1 VSNIPAATGVV
12 VKFNVVF
19 RTYLLIALSV
29 FCFAGSQARASDPAA
44 FFPNERPET
53 ISKQAF
59 ATPYFA
65 ALLEEFAKQVEKLGD
80 TSCLKAKGLDN
91 KALQERARRILVR
104 HGEEMIQIV
113 LTDLDP
119 ALFRQYEGDKTLA
132 EIQRLEKN
140 PAFTELAK
148 IVRAGEIQATADWVV
163 TAFNNYLVV
172 SGYDWRGF
180 SFAETGNPALAKFHD
195 DERLDKLLNENGTLL
210 YPYVD
215 LKDKLR
221 KEAKAALK
229 PSVADPDRPSFT
241 YFKGAEKDVA
251 ELCLRKK

>member
-1 VSNIPAATGVV
+1 MN
-12 VKFNVVF
+12 FNVVF
-19 RTYLLIALSV
+19 RTYILVVLSV
-29 FCFAGSQARASDPAA
+29 FCFAASQARANDPLA
-44 FFPNERPET
+44 FFPNERPEP

-59 ATPYFA
+59 ASPYFA

-80 TSCLKAKGLDN
+80 ASCLKAKRLDN

-104 HGEEMIQIV
+104 HGEEMIRIV

-119 ALFRQYEGDKTLA
+119 GLFRQYGGADTLT

-148 IVRAGEIQATADWVV
+148 IVRDSEIQATTDWIV
-163 TAFNNYLVV
+163 TAFSTYIAV
-172 SGYDWRGF
+172 SGYDWKGF
-180 SFAETGNPALAKFHD
+180 SWIETANPALAKFHD
-195 DERLDKLLNENGTLL
+195 DERLDKLLNENGPLL
-210 YPYVD
+210 YSYLD

>member
-1 VSNIPAATGVV
+1 M
-12 VKFNVVF
+12 KFCVTF
-19 RTYLLIALSV
+19 RTYLSIVLLA
-29 FCFAGSQARASDPAA
+29 FCFAGSQARASEPLT
-44 FFPNERPET
+44 FFPNENPGP

-59 ATPYFA
+59 ASPYFA

-80 TSCLKAKGLDN
+80 ASCLKAKSLDN

-104 HGEEMIQIV
+104 HGEEMIRIV

-119 ALFRQYEGDKTLA
+119 ALFRQYGGADTLA

-140 PAFTELAK
+140 PAFTQLAK
-148 IVRAGEIQATADWVV
+148 LVRAGEIQETADWVV
-163 TAFNNYLVV
+163 TAFNGYVVV
-172 SGYDWRGF
+172 SGYDWKGF
-180 SFAETGNPALAKFHD
+180 SWVETGNPALAKFHN
-195 DERLDKLLNENGTLL
+195 DEPLDKLLNDNGPLL
-210 YPYVD
+210 YPYLD